1 MAFQRTCHLKLQNEG
16 GEEWIDCYRTHGK
29 VFLESLTRDE
39 FWIHMK
45 IQLNQEAIPV
55 IIFFFKNK

>member
-1 MAFQRTCHLKLQNEG
+1 MAFQRTCHLQLQNEG
-16 GEEWIDCYRTHGK
+16 SKEWINGYRDHEK

-45 IQLNQEAIPV
+45 KQLNWEAIPV
-55 IIFFFKNK
+55 IF

>member
-1 MAFQRTCHLKLQNEG
+1 MALQRTCHLKLQNEG
-16 GEEWIDCYRTHGK
+16 SEEWINCYRTPEK

-45 IQLNQEAIPV
+45 MQLNWEATPV
-55 IIFFFKNK
+55 IFLS